1 MVLNNKNVLMFV
13 QKEKKIPF
21 LVKSHKRSKGIW
33 SLSDHTVFFNSKN
46 KFIYLFI
53 YNLFIVDKNTY
64 T

>member
-21 LVKSHKRSKGIW
+21 LLKSHKRSKGIYPY
-33 SLSDHTVFFNSKN
+33 LIIQNSKN

-53 YNLFIVDKNTY
+53 IYL
-64 T
+64 